1 VTDAPETLPRRF
13 PRPTGVERLL
23 LLAILAA
30 VVALSALLSVVP
42 PDPRGLGTHERLPF
56 GMARCSWPVTVGLP
70 CPTCGVTTAACHLVH
85 GQVLRAF
92 AVQPFGAT
100 LMAAA
105 LAAAAAT
112 LWHLAR
118 NRSLFWRIS
127 LWPWG
132 RVLVAGVLLGLLSW
146 GYKVLVFLAAKS
158 S

>member
-1 VTDAPETLPRRF
+1 VTHALEDPPRP

-23 LLAILAA
+23 LLTILGA
-30 VVALSALLSVVP
+30 VVGLVALLAPVQ

-56 GMARCSWPVTVGLP
+56 GMAPCWWPGSLGLP

-92 AVQPFGAT
+92 IVQPFGAT

-105 LAAAAAT
+105 LAAACAI

-132 RVLVAGVLLGLLSW
+132 RVLAAGVVLGLAAW
-146 GYKVLVFLAAKS
+146 GYKVLVFLDA
-158 S
+158 